1 MLEKKLRKVLERLQQ
16 VHHVR
21 IASAMSY
28 LGVVM
33 SIAINFS
40 GIFNRRYLSNRFILS
55 MASILAAQ
63 QVRSLSAISPL
74 QIGLTGSIGMG
85 KSTCTKHFRAMG
97 FPVFDADAAVHELY
111 SLNGAAVEPIGRLF
125 PDAIVDSAVSRPILA
140 SKIRDDITVLKALEE
155 IVHPLVVAKRRQFFE
170 TAESEGNFMVVY
182 DIPLLLENP
191 ANHNVDYT
199 VVATASA
206 GIQRSRV
213 LSRPGMTEER
223 FETLLSKQM
232 PDEKKRELSD
242 YLIHT
247 DHESYAPSRAQVAK
261 IVASII
267 EKNPA
272 AWSQWKSRTTTTAS
286 NMNNAGKCIFSF
298 HTTLHKTHDC
308 K

>member
-1 MLEKKLRKVLERLQQ
+1 
-16 VHHVR
+16 
-21 IASAMSY
+21 
-28 LGVVM
+28 
-33 SIAINFS
+33 
-40 GIFNRRYLSNRFILS
+40 

-63 QVRSLSAISPL
+63 QVRALSAISPL

-111 SLNGAAVEPIGRLF
+111 SLNGAAVGPIGRLF
-125 PDAIVDSAVSRPILA
+125 PDAIVDSAVSRPILGN
-140 SKIRDDITVLKALEE
+140 KIRDDITVLKALEE
-155 IVHPLVVAKRRQFFE
+155 IVHPLVVAKRKQFFE
-170 TAESEGNFMVVY
+170 KAEIEGNFMVVY

-199 VVATASA
+199 IVVTASA
-206 GIQRSRV
+206 SVQRSRV

-232 PDEKKRELSD
+232 SDEKKRELSD

-247 DHESYAPSRAQVAK
+247 DHESLAPGKAQVAQ

-272 AWSQWKSRTTTTAS
+272 AWTQWKSRTINSAS
-286 NMNNAGKCIFSF
+286 IKSSTGEMIALISIFRTE
-298 HTTLHKTHDC
+298 HVIAVNLW
-308 K
+308 

>member
-1 MLEKKLRKVLERLQQ
+1 
-16 VHHVR
+16 
-21 IASAMSY
+21 MS
-28 LGVVM
+28 L
-33 SIAINFS
+33 AINFS
-40 GIFNRRYLSNRFILS
+40 GILNRRYLSNRFIFS

-63 QVRSLSAISPL
+63 QVRGLSAISPL

-111 SLNGAAVEPIGRLF
+111 SLNGAAVGPIGRLF
-125 PDAIVDSAVSRPILA
+125 PDAIVDSAVSRPILGN
-140 SKIRDDITVLKALEE
+140 KIRDDISVLKALEE
-155 IVHPLVVAKRRQFFE
+155 IVHPLVVAKRKQFFE
-170 TAESEGNFMVVY
+170 KAEIEGNFMVVY

-199 VVATASA
+199 IVVTASA
-206 GIQRSRV
+206 SVQRSRV

-232 PDEKKRELSD
+232 SDEKKRELSD

-247 DHESYAPSRAQVAK
+247 DHESLAPGKAQVAQ

-272 AWSQWKSRTTTTAS
+272 AWSQWKSRTITSAS
-286 NMNNAGKCIFSF
+286 KKSSSGGRIALISIFR
-298 HTTLHKTHDC
+298 TELVIAVNLE
-308 K
+308 